1 MIMDQFIP
9 PSLLH
14 FHSKILPRLSP
25 FFTSFSL
32 SPSLILRKKLLFASF
47 ALAFFYPVFW
57 RWIPKCIRE
66 EPVRWRLTE
75 LQNAVRRGASSL
87 FKKQNT
93 LLLFNIFSFYLICF
107 FPFFLTLV
115 RIKARFNKKG
125 EKFATLSYNYDY
137 FLSSLLHI
145 FSNSFVDSQVHE
157 STEDWNDRK
166 EASLHSWK
174 VYSIRN
180 DAGYRVTD
188 RREKNQKS
196 ILMECLLF
204 TFSIFETWTEMLN
217 SNTTMPFVKK
227 ET

>member
-1 MIMDQFIP
+1 M
-9 PSLLH
+9 
-14 FHSKILPRLSP
+14 HSWGTCKMTKCSAKR
-25 FFTSFSL
+25 
-32 SPSLILRKKLLFASF
+32 SLISVQKTKHT
-47 ALAFFYPVFW
+47 AF
-57 RWIPKCIRE
+57 I
-66 EPVRWRLTE
+66 
-75 LQNAVRRGASSL
+75 QH
-87 FKKQNT
+87 
-93 LLLFNIFSFYLICF
+93 IFFLSNLF
-107 FPFFLTLV
+107 FPLFLTLV

-217 SNTTMPFVKK
+217 SNTTTPFVKK